1 MRRILIPVAALLGIA
16 TAGTALLMSRGGD
29 NPDNLMQAALST
41 TCDPVLTRYCDAV
54 VDEAGNIWHY
64 RYDGEDYH
72 GVHTLTDGSTVE
84 EIQKGP
90 NFCYIANPGD
100 DWSTFRYESSFI
112 GICGPAAEAAATR
125 SVVVDPEDFD
135 QGGLNYRYLGDST
148 LDGQAVKHY
157 ISAGLSAE
165 LTESL
170 TESEERSAETPPD
183 DSSDDITTVYADLR
197 ITEEYW
203 ASTSS
208 NHILQIRRTVSDIID
223 GERVSEVILIRFS
236 GFGEPNVITA
246 PIDAPPPPD
255 PTATPTP
262 TPTPEPGIPTPT
274 PTPTPASLN
283 GNPRA
288 ESVTQTSVTV
298 SWDRL
303 RPTGEY
309 LRDTRAN
316 FRQSAS

>member
-1 MRRILIPVAALLGIA
+1 MRRILIPVAALLVIA

-29 NPDNLMQAALST
+29 NPDNLLQAALST
-41 TCDPVLTRYCDAV
+41 TCDPVLTRYFDAV
-54 VDEAGNIWHY
+54 VDEGGNIWHY

-72 GVHTLTDGSTVE
+72 GVHTLADGSTVE

-90 NFCYIANPGD
+90 NFYYIANPGD

-170 TESEERSAETPPD
+170 TESLRRVRRVRSAPQRLLPMTLSMTSRRYMLTSGSQKSTGPARAR
-183 DSSDDITTVYADLR
+183 TTSFRYGAPCR
-197 ITEEYW
+197 
-203 ASTSS
+203 TSS
-208 NHILQIRRTVSDIID
+208 MAR
-223 GERVSEVILIRFS
+223 G
-236 GFGEPNVITA
+236 
-246 PIDAPPPPD
+246 
-255 PTATPTP
+255 
-262 TPTPEPGIPTPT
+262 
-274 PTPTPASLN
+274 
-283 GNPRA
+283 
-288 ESVTQTSVTV
+288 
-298 SWDRL
+298 
-303 RPTGEY
+303 
-309 LRDTRAN
+309 
-316 FRQSAS
+316 